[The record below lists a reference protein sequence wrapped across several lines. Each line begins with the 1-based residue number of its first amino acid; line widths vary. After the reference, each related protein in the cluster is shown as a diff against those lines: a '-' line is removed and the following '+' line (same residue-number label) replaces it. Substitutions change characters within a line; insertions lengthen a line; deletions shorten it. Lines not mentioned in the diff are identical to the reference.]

1 MSSEQRR
8 WFALATLGAVLFVG
22 ASCGDDSKPKSGG
35 ESSSTSAKP
44 GSAPTVS
51 FAVGDASAGTFAGPV
66 PLSEDLVS
74 AVLKPVHAW
83 AQDAIVEGFATGTAQ
98 LPDGIFDDPAGSAA
112 AQDVGVLTENGLP
125 RATGPV
131 TITLQ
136 NANLT
141 AIGDP
146 ARPSVVGVLVTLTV
160 QAPVAGGTLESTRIA
175 EFSLKDLGGWKI
187 VAYDVGVNRSGP
199 GVSTAQQAERASNSE
214 ASK

>member
-1 MSSEQRR
+1 MSSEKRR
-8 WFALATLGAVLFVG
+8 WFALATLGAVLVVG

-35 ESSSTSAKP
+35 ESSSKSAKP

-51 FAVGDASAGTFAGPV
+51 FAVGDASVGTFAGPV
-66 PLSEDLVS
+66 PLSNDLVS
-74 AVLKPVHAW
+74 AVLKPVQAW
-83 AQDAIVEGFATGTAQ
+83 AQNAIVEGFAGGSAQ
-98 LPDGIFDDPAGSAA
+98 LPDGIFDDPASRAA
-112 AQDVGVLTENGLP
+112 AEDVGVLTDRGLP
-125 RATGPV
+125 KATGPV

-146 ARPSVVGVLVTLTV
+146 ARPSVVGVQVALTV
-160 QAPVAGGTLESTRIA
+160 QAPVDGGTLETTRIA

-199 GVSTAQQAERASNSE
+199 GVSTARQADSASNSE